1 MKPTVCL
8 TMIVKNEAHIIE
20 RCLDSV
26 SPFIDSFFI
35 GDTGSTDGTP
45 ETIRAW
51 GEVRGIP
58 GNVANHTWED
68 FGTNRTHVFVGAR
81 HVENPADYALVIDA
95 DDVLEFTN
103 FEAAV
108 GMLGKFD
115 MYDFNIKLGN
125 HFFRRPQLFRQ
136 SLPWLYKG
144 TMHEHADCPVPF
156 TRGPMPGIVYSC
168 IGGGGRKK
176 DPQREKKEIALLRKQ
191 LKVDPEN
198 TRATF
203 YLAQTFHD
211 QWKLPA
217 AIYWN
222 EKVLTL
228 RGWTEERFLAAMRL
242 GDMYRARD
250 VAGDFERAIDR
261 YMRAIGINGRRVE
274 PYEKIARFIRL
285 REAEGWASVSYFF
298 AKKGSEIVPDPSGF
312 LVDVECH
319 EVRIWDELSLA
330 AFYSGQVEEA
340 IVACRK
346 VIHNPLTPAVTLKR
360 AITNLGFMGHGR
372 VKQVEEN
379 SK

>member
-26 SPFIDSFFI
+26 APFIDSFFI
-35 GDTGSTDGTP
+35 GDMGSTDGTP
-45 ETIRAW
+45 EKIRAW
-51 GEVRGIP
+51 GEAHNIP

-81 HVENPADYALVIDA
+81 HVEHPADYALVIDA

-103 FEAAV
+103 LEAAV
-108 GMLGKFD
+108 ASFGKFD
-115 MYDFNIKLGN
+115 MYDFDIKLGN
-125 HFFRRPQLFRQ
+125 HLFKRPQLFRQ
-136 SLPWLYKG
+136 SLPWEYKG
-144 TMHEHADCPVPF
+144 TMHEYADCPVSF

-191 LKVDPEN
+191 LKVDPTD

-217 AIYWN
+217 AIHWN
-222 EKVLTL
+222 ERVLTL
-228 RGWTEERFLAAMRL
+228 RGWSEERFMAAMRL
-242 GDMYRARD
+242 GNMYLVRD
-250 VAGDFERAIDR
+250 AEGDFELALDR
-261 YMRAIGINGRRVE
+261 YMRAMAINTARAE
-274 PYEKIARFIRL
+274 PYERIAFMIRK
-285 REAEGWASVSYFF
+285 REAEGWANVAYFF
-298 AKKGSEIVPDPSGF
+298 AKQGAAIVPDPNGF
-312 LVDVECH
+312 LVDAECH

-330 AFYSGQVEEA
+330 AFYSGRVDEA
-340 IVACRK
+340 VKACQK
-346 VIHNPLTPAVTLKR
+346 VIYSPLTSEATLKR
-360 AITNLGFMGHGR
+360 ALANLGFMGHGIA
-372 VKQVEEN
+372 KQVLET